1 MISETYL
8 QPSRTSTM
16 ELFCKNSFI
25 IDIRLG
31 LNTLLPLEMICFT
44 YWVIPS
50 RNVIFLLNE
59 TGFIELN
66 LIWHFITQFIF
77 SSRRFTP
84 LLAFGITLVLVNI
97 TSKAATSLPS
107 SASNFGISTARSTSL
122 KQTMNYD
129 SKNLIIHANQVK
141 PL

>member
-1 MISETYL
+1 
-8 QPSRTSTM
+8 
-16 ELFCKNSFI
+16 
-25 IDIRLG
+25 
-31 LNTLLPLEMICFT
+31 MICFT

-50 RNVIFLLNE
+50 LNVIFLLNE

-66 LIWHFITQFIF
+66 LIRHFITQFIF

-97 TSKAATSLPS
+97 TSKTATSLPS
-107 SASNFGISTARSTSL
+107 SASNFGISTASSTSL

-141 PL
+141 LL